1 MSRAQGNAQPGR
13 TDWHSG
19 RADGA
24 HPDAAFP
31 QPFCQLQG
39 NTALPHQQ
47 RLDRGIAR
55 AKLPTLI
62 LCPLPEASDQLAK
75 MGAGLISRAHQFDA
89 LADRASLRGGHMGAV
104 NIVAGEVDQILHQ
117 LATATDKGTGNPERL
132 AKSAHLDVYAGRRN
146 PLRRQSAAPLGPLH
160 AEAVGIVDHQPVAA
174 PGCQCREFTPGGLI
188 PVHAEH
194 PFRDN
199 QSAIWL
205 KLPFK
210 GRHIVVGKTL
220 HLARELAAHLLQRG
234 VVEFVLPQQM
244 FLAEQRFE
252 HRLIGRKTAVEQ
264 QHRLHPEPL
273 GQGLL
278 KLLVGTA
285 VTGHQRRGAGAR
297 AIALNPRVEGG
308 LDGGMISQPQIVV
321 GGKVEVVAP
330 RDPEPSATRPVGR
343 DAATQQIG
351 LLALGQ
357 RRAQPKGAR
366 YCRALH
372 DLAAPARGRVAS

>member
-1 MSRAQGNAQPGR
+1 MSRAQGNTQPGR
-13 TDWHSG
+13 TDRHSG
-19 RADGA
+19 RANGA
-24 HPDAAFP
+24 SPDTALP
-31 QPFCQLQG
+31 QPFSQLQG

-104 NIVAGEVDQILHQ
+104 DIVAGEVDQILHQ
-117 LATATDKGTGNPERL
+117 FATAADKGTGNPERL

-194 PFRDN
+194 SLRDDEP
-199 QSAIWL
+199 AIWL

-244 FLAEQRFE
+244 FLAEQDFE

-264 QHRLHPEPL
+264 QYRLHPEPL

-278 KLLVGTA
+278 KLLVSTA
-285 VTGHQRRGAGAR
+285 ITGHQRRGAGAR
-297 AIALNPRVEGG
+297 TITLNPRFEGG
-308 LDGGMISQPQIVV
+308 LDGAVFCQSQIVV
-321 GGKVEVVAP
+321 GGKVEVFAP
-330 RDPEPSATRPVGR
+330 CNPEPPATRPVGR
-343 DAATQQIG
+343 DAVAQQTH
-351 LLALGQ
+351 LLALSQ
-357 RRAQPKGAR
+357 RRAQHKGAR
-366 YCRALH
+366 YCRAVH
-372 DLAAPARGRVAS
+372 DRAAPARGRVAS

>member
-1 MSRAQGNAQPGR
+1 MSSTQGNTQPGR
-13 TDWHSG
+13 TDRHRG

-24 HPDAAFP
+24 HPDAALP
-31 QPFCQLQG
+31 QPFSQLQG
-39 NTALPHQQ
+39 NTALPYQQ
-47 RLDRGIAR
+47 RLDGGVAR
-55 AKLPTLI
+55 AKLPTQR

-89 LADRASLRGGHMGAV
+89 LADRAGLGGGHMGAV
-104 NIVAGEVDQILHQ
+104 DIVASEVDQILHQ
-117 LATATDKGTGNPERL
+117 LAAAADKGTGNPERL

-146 PLRRQSAAPLGPLH
+146 PLRRQRATPLGSQH
-160 AEAVGIVDHQPVAA
+160 AETVGIVDHQPVAA
-174 PGCQCREFTPGGLI
+174 LGGEGCEIAPRALI

-194 PFRDN
+194 PLRDDEP
-199 QSAIWL
+199 AIWF

-285 VTGHQRRGAGAR
+285 VPGHQRRGAGAR
-297 AIALNPRVEGG
+297 AITFNPRVEGG
-308 LDGGMISQPQIVV
+308 LDGAVIRQSQIVV

-330 RDPEPSATRPVGR
+330 RNPEPPATRHVGR
-343 DAATQQIG
+343 DAVAQQTH

-357 RRAQPKGAR
+357 SRAQHKGAR
-366 YCRALH
+366 YCRAVH
-372 DLAAPARGRVAS
+372 DRAALARGRVAS

>member
-24 HPDAAFP
+24 HPDAAFA
-31 QPFCQLQG
+31 QPFSQLQG

-47 RLDRGIAR
+47 RLDRGVAR
-55 AKLPTLI
+55 PQLPTLR

-104 NIVAGEVDQILHQ
+104 DIVASEVDQILHQ
-117 LATATDKGTGNPERL
+117 FATAADKGTGNPERL
-132 AKSAHLDVYAGRRN
+132 AKSAHLDVYAGRVH
-146 PLRRQSAAPLGPLH
+146 PLCGQRATPLGAQH
-160 AEAVGIVDHQPVAA
+160 TEAVGIVDHQPVAA
-174 PGCQCREFTPGGLI
+174 PGGQGCEIAPGALI
-188 PVHAEH
+188 PVHTEH

-210 GRHIVVGKTL
+210 GRHIVVTEAF
-220 HLARELAAHLLQRG
+220 HLAGELAAHFLQRG

-244 FLAEQRFE
+244 LLAEQRFE
-252 HRLIGRKTAVEQ
+252 HRLIGRKAAVEQ

-278 KLLVGTA
+278 KLLVGMT
-285 VTGHQRRGAGAR
+285 VTGHQWRGAGAR
-297 AIALNPRVEGG
+297 TIALNPRVEGG
-308 LDGGMISQPQIVV
+308 LDGAVICQSQIVV

-330 RDPEPSATRPVGR
+330 CNPEPPATRPVGR
-343 DAATQQIG
+343 DAVAQQTH

-366 YCRALH
+366 YCRAVH
-372 DLAAPARGRVAS
+372 DRAAPARGRVAS